1 MSFFYQSAET
11 DDRVFSVAQINR
23 QVKELLEEG
32 VGAVWI
38 EAEVSELTSARSGHI
53 YFTLADERGDAQLR
67 AVMWRGYAQ
76 RFGNR
81 LQRGA
86 ALRCHGRLTLYEARG
101 TYQFVVDRVEEA
113 GDGLRA
119 RRLEELK
126 QKLLAEGLFDA
137 QRKRPLPAYPI
148 CVGVVTSRSGAAIR
162 DIAKVARRRFPVR
175 ILLAHAAVQGASAP
189 KEIAEAL
196 DRLAQRGEPD
206 VVIVGRGGGSA
217 EDLDAFNTEE
227 VVRAIAR
234 HPRPVVSAV
243 GHEVDVTLADLAA
256 DRRAATP
263 SEAAE
268 LVVADA
274 MELRA
279 ELEASK
285 RGCARA
291 LAAQTAEQRR
301 RLDEASS
308 RVRARD
314 PRLQLRNS
322 ALFLARARQ
331 SLGGWPELW
340 LLRNRERLRALD
352 ERLFAWTQR
361 LDRDRARLETLA
373 QGLSR
378 WPGPAMRE
386 GRARLGTHA
395 ASLEALSPLAS
406 LSRGYAVVR
415 RASDGAVV
423 RDGAQVEVGQDVD
436 VTLARGALQ
445 CRVLRQR

>member
-1 MSFFYQSAET
+1 MSYFYQSADTT
-11 DDRVFSVAQINR
+11 DQTYSVAQINR
-23 QVKELLEEG
+23 QVKQLLEEG

-38 EAEVSELTSARSGHI
+38 EAEVSELTEARSGHI
-53 YFTLADERGDAQLR
+53 YFTLADAAGDAQLR
-67 AVMWRGYAQ
+67 AVMWRGHAGRY
-76 RFGNR
+76 RGK

-126 QKLLAEGLFDA
+126 KRLAAEGLFDA
-137 QRKRPLPAYPI
+137 DRKRPLPTYPL

-162 DIAKVARRRFPVR
+162 DICKVARRRFPVR

-189 KEIAEAL
+189 KEIAAAL
-196 DRLAQRGEPD
+196 DRLAEREEPD

-217 EDLDAFNTEE
+217 EDLDAFNAEE

-243 GHEVDVTLADLAA
+243 GHEVDVTLSDLAA

-279 ELEASK
+279 DLEAYTRS
-285 RGCARA
+285 CARA
-291 LAAQTAEQRR
+291 LAALAAEHRR
-301 RLDEASS
+301 RLDAASA
-308 RVRARD
+308 RVRALD
-314 PRLQLRNS
+314 PRLRLRRS
-322 ALFLARARQ
+322 ALFLASARQ
-331 SLGGWPELW
+331 TLSGWPELW
-340 LLRNRERLRALD
+340 LLRKRESLRALD
-352 ERLFAWTQR
+352 EGLFSWTDR
-361 LDRDRARLETLA
+361 LDRDRAQLESLVQRLL
-373 QGLSR
+373 R
-378 WPGPAMRE
+378 WPEPALRD
-386 GRARLGTHA
+386 GRARLGTQA
-395 ASLEALSPLAS
+395 ASLEALSPLGS
-406 LSRGYAVVR
+406 LSRGYSVVR
-415 RASDGAVV
+415 RAGDGAIV
-423 RDGAQVEVGQDVD
+423 RDAAQVEIGQDVD
-436 VTLARGALQ
+436 VALARGGLR
-445 CRVLRQR
+445 CRITAKA